1 MVKTLK
7 ELLSIKNQGTMKLA
21 VVVCQDYEVLKA
33 VDDARK
39 LGIAEPILIGDIE
52 KTKDIIRENR
62 LNLMDCQ
69 MIDEKDLKKSAEI
82 GVKCVSGGNADFI
95 MKGLVDTSI
104 LLKKVLN
111 KDYGLRTEGLLSHVM
126 IYEVPT
132 YHKLIYLTDGG
143 MNLEPDLEDKVKIIN
158 NCVKVCKALGNDVVK
173 VAVLAAKEKVN
184 PKMKATVDADEL
196 KKMCLEGKFENGVIV
211 DGPLALDLAVSEKAA
226 EVKKFKSPVVGDA
239 DVLLVPNI
247 EMGNGIGKSLTYFAN
262 SESAGVIMGA
272 KAPVVL
278 VSRADTHEVKLY
290 SIALGSIV
298 SRFSRKTA

>member
-104 LLKKVLN
+104 LLKEVLN